1 MKAVDVKKSLQEQ
14 HIIEQ
19 LHKYGYSDTEGK
31 SYEELVRKLAVIRA
45 LEVDVESAENK
56 WF

>member
-1 MKAVDVKKSLQEQ
+1 VSQDREKA

-19 LHKYGYSDTEGK
+19 LHKYGYSETEGK

-45 LEVDVESAENK
+45 LEVDVESSENK